1 MWNLWYFGQGQGFA
15 HFVSRRWVRELR
27 SLNDAYQLSLWCVS
41 LSQWLALGPL
51 PELTP
56 LPVELVPPSNQ
67 RPLWGKY
74 MEAMNQAWPTN
85 GPRAVCSQG

>member
-15 HFVSRRWVRELR
+15 HFVSRRRVVELR
-27 SLNDAYQLSLWCVS
+27 SLNNACQLSLWRVI

-56 LPVELVPPSNQ
+56 FL
-67 RPLWGKY
+67 
-74 MEAMNQAWPTN
+74 
-85 GPRAVCSQG
+85 